1 MAAVPTAV
9 SIEEYL
15 HAFYEW
21 EPEYE
26 DGQVVERPLPDELHS
41 LVMLAIIRAVCASG
55 TGLFALPELR
65 IRIGESRFRIP
76 DLSFYADEPPK
87 LGNTKPPLAVVEV
100 VSPDDR
106 YPVLLDRLA
115 DLSAFGIGH
124 LWLISPEQR
133 ILQRYE
139 HGSLV
144 KVDSLEI
151 PERGLSIPAELIF
164 ADLY

>member
-15 HAFYEW
+15 HASYEW
-21 EPEYE
+21 APEYE
-26 DGQVVERPLPDELHS
+26 DGQVVERPVPNELHS
-41 LVMLAIIRAVCASG
+41 LAMLAIIRAVCASG
-55 TGLFALPELR
+55 ARIFALPELR

-76 DLSFYADEPPK
+76 DLSFYEEPPK
-87 LGNTKPPLAVVEV
+87 PGNTKPPLAVVEV

-115 DLSAFGIGH
+115 DLSAFGVTY

-133 ILQRYE
+133 LVQRYD
-139 HGSLV
+139 HRSLV
-144 KVDSLEI
+144 KVDAIEI
-151 PERGLSIPAELIF
+151 PERGLTIPAEQIF
-164 ADLY
+164 ADL

>member
-15 HAFYEW
+15 RTSYEW

-26 DGQVVERPLPDELHS
+26 DGQVVERPLPNELHS
-41 LVMLAIIRAVCASG
+41 LVMLAIIRAICLSG

-115 DLSAFGIGH
+115 DLSAFGVTYI
-124 LWLISPEQR
+124 WLIGPEQR
-133 ILQRYE
+133 LVQRYDRR
-139 HGSLV
+139 SLV
-144 KVDSLEI
+144 NVDALEI
-151 PERGLSIPAELIF
+151 PERGLSIPAERIF
-164 ADLY
+164 ADL